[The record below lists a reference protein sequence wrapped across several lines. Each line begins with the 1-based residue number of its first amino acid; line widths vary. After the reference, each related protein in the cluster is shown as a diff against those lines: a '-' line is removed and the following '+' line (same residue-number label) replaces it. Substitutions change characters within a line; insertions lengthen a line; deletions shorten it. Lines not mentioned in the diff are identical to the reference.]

1 MEEFRK
7 KIDKIDAQL
16 LELFLA
22 RMRTAE
28 DIAEYKKV
36 HSLPVEDKAREE
48 ALIKKKCAGL
58 SPNAAYY
65 VRDFFE
71 ELIALSKDAQRAIVE
86 DGEGRIE
93 F

>member
-7 KIDKIDAQL
+7 KIDRIDSQM

-28 DIAEYKKV
+28 EIAQYKKV
-36 HSLPVEDKAREE
+36 HGIPVEDKKREE
-48 ALIKKKCAGL
+48 VLIKKKCTGL
-58 SPNAAYY
+58 SADAAYY

-71 ELIALSKDAQRAIVE
+71 ELIALSKDVQRAIVE
-86 DGEGRIE
+86 DGELPPE